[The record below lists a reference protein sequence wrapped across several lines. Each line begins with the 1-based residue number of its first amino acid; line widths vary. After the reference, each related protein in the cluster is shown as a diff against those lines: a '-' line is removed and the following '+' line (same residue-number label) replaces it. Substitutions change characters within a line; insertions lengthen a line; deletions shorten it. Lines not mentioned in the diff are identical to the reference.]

1 MIKRINKIKSFG
13 VFSNYTRNSD
23 LRDFEEKNII
33 YGWNYSGKTTVSRL
47 ISYLDK
53 TTQIDDD
60 YETAEFEVEL
70 SDGKKINDTNRYEST
85 LLIKVFNSDFIKNN
99 LHFDSNDEERKITG
113 IKFAVGD
120 TGDILDQIREK
131 EGYIEKAN
139 TVIEHIG
146 EPIGIFNSFDRKF
159 TEQAKNLTEI
169 LNLGRNFTKRNIE
182 NYINLW
188 SEKDFSDFIIEDE
201 KELSRIKTN
210 ATAQNTGI
218 VINTEAIPKTSFT
231 TLLADVELIL
241 KKEPTKSN
249 EDELLSSDNDL
260 YNWARAGLNIYTTKR
275 KDLKKCAFCGSS
287 LLDKRLQ
294 DLNAFYSN
302 EASKVKNE
310 IEQLKTKID
319 SEKSKFTNLE
329 WSKKSENDLAQSVQ
343 SDFIQKKNEYN
354 QVLQSYNNLLE
365 LLSEKLDEK
374 VENSLFIPMGLGTID
389 SSANDAI
396 TDWINSVQQIFI
408 QSNNIINEFEQRQ
421 NNAKEKYKE
430 HYIASFLIN
439 ENYKK
444 LEEKKIIAE
453 KRIEKIKQRTAQKDA
468 EIKELKNRLDSVDKG
483 KEELNNF
490 IKLFLNREDLIIN
503 VTDDKYFVLN
513 RNGKIAT
520 HLSDG
525 EKMAI
530 AFSHFMVIL
539 KSLKDEGKLKDYI
552 IFIDDPISSLDAN
565 HIAQVYSLINSFFFQ
580 KGLDADNPEKLCN
593 CFHQLFI
600 STHNFEFFSFL
611 RDANY
616 INKKKKVKEGDKT
629 VEKPS
634 CNYYYLRKINKTDS
648 SIDNM
653 PKSLST
659 YKSEYVYLFSE
670 IERFKNENYPEE
682 RAYMMPNIVRRF
694 LEIYSLM
701 KLPGNRNEIDN
712 RLKILFE
719 NKFTELKILH
729 NFSHFTSFDRATKH
743 NELILRIGDVI
754 EDLYKILENDSVH
767 LNSLREGI
775 QS

>member
-60 YETAEFEVEL
+60 YESAEFEVEL
-70 SDGKKINDTNRYEST
+70 SDGKKINNTNRDNSP

-260 YNWARAGLNIYTTKR
+260 YNWARVGLNIYTTKR

-439 ENYKK
+439 EKYKD
-444 LEEKKIIAE
+444 LEAKKNTA
-453 KRIEKIKQRTAQKDA
+453 KNRVEKIKQRIIQNDV
-468 EIKELKNRLDSVDKG
+468 EIKELKDRLDSVDKG
-483 KEELNNF
+483 KEELSLF
-490 IKLFLNREDLIIN
+490 IKRFLNREDLVID
-503 VTDDKYFVLN
+503 VTEDKYFVLK
-513 RNGKIAT
+513 RNGKIAS

-525 EKMAI
+525 ERSAI
-530 AFSHFMVIL
+530 AFSHFMVEL
-539 KSLKDEGKLKDYI
+539 KSLKDENKLKEYV

-565 HIAQVYSLINSFFFQ
+565 HIAQVYSLINGFFFQ
-580 KGLDADNPEKLCN
+580 KGLDASQPEKNCLCAK
-593 CFHQLFI
+593 QLFI
-600 STHNFEFFSFL
+600 STHNFEFYSF
-611 RDANY
+611 
-616 INKKKKVKEGDKT
+616 INKATLLGKNKHCAQFLIRHIN
-629 VEKPS
+629 EKQS
-634 CNYYYLRKINKTDS
+634 EIV
-648 SIDNM
+648 NM
-653 PKSLST
+653 PKSISK
-659 YKSEYVYLFSE
+659 YNSEYVYLFSE
-670 IERFKNENYPEE
+670 IENFKNENYPEE
-682 RAYMMPNIVRRF
+682 RAYMIPNIVRRF
-694 LEIYSLM
+694 LEIYTFM
-701 KLPGNRNEIDN
+701 KLPGNRNEIDD
-712 RLKILFE
+712 RLKILFDG
-719 NKFTELKILH
+719 KFTELKILH
-729 NFSHFTSFDRATKH
+729 NFSHLTSFDRATKH
-743 NELILRIGDVI
+743 SELILRIRDVI
-754 EDLYKILENDSVH
+754 EDLYKILENDTAH
-767 LNSLREGI
+767 LESLREGI
-775 QS
+775 TT

>member
-1 MIKRINKIKSFG
+1 MIKRINRIKNMG
-13 VFSNYTRNSD
+13 VFSNYTRNSEI
-23 LRDFEEKNII
+23 RDFEEKNII

-53 TTQIDDD
+53 NTQIDDD
-60 YETAEFEVEL
+60 YESAEFEVEL
-70 SDGKKINDTNRYEST
+70 SDGKKINNTNRDNSP

-120 TGDILDQIREK
+120 TGDILDQIRKK
-131 EGYIEKAN
+131 EEYIEKASS
-139 TVIEHIG
+139 VIEHIG

-159 TEQAKNLTEI
+159 SEQAKNLTEI
-169 LNLGRNFTKRNIE
+169 LNLGRNFTKTNIK
-182 NYINLW
+182 NYITLW
-188 SEKDFSDFIIEDE
+188 NEKDYSDYIINDE

-210 ATAQNTGI
+210 AIAQNTGI
-218 VINTEAIPKTSFT
+218 VINTDAIPKTSFT
-231 TLLADVELIL
+231 NLLADVELIL
-241 KKEPTKSN
+241 KKQPTKSN
-249 EDELLSSDNDL
+249 EDLLLASDNDL
-260 YNWARAGLNIYTTKR
+260 YNWAKTGLNIYTTKR

-319 SEKSKFTNLE
+319 SEKSRFTNLE
-329 WSKKSENDLAQSVQ
+329 WSKKSENDLAQSIQ
-343 SDFIQKKNEYN
+343 ADFIQKRNEYN
-354 QVLQSYNNLLE
+354 QVLQAYINLLE
-365 LLSEKLDEK
+365 QLSEKLDEK
-374 VENSLFIPMGLGTID
+374 AGNSLFISMELGTID

-396 TDWINSVQQIFI
+396 TEWINSVQQIFI
-408 QSNNIINEFEQRQ
+408 QSNAIINEFEQKQ
-421 NNAKEKYKE
+421 NDAKEKYKE

-439 ENYKK
+439 ENYKG
-444 LEEKKIIAE
+444 LEAKKNTAE
-453 KRIEKIKQRTAQKDA
+453 KRVEKIKQKTAQEDA
-468 EIKELKNRLDSVDKG
+468 EIKNLKDRLDSVDKG

-490 IKLFLNREDLIIN
+490 IKLFLNREDLIID

-525 EKMAI
+525 EKTAI
-530 AFSHFMVIL
+530 AFSHFMVML

-580 KGLDADNPEKLCN
+580 KGLDAENPEKLCN

-611 RDANY
+611 RDSSY
-616 INKKKKVKEGDKT
+616 INKKKKVKEGENS

-634 CNYYYLRKINKTDS
+634 CNYFLLKKINRTNS
-648 SIDNM
+648 VIENI
-653 PKSLST
+653 PKALST

-670 IERFKNENYPEE
+670 IEKFKNENYPEE
-682 RAYMMPNIVRRF
+682 RAYIMPNIVRRF
-694 LEIYSLM
+694 LEIYTLM

-719 NKFTELKILH
+719 DKFSELKILH

-743 NELILRIGDVI
+743 SELILRIRDVI
-754 EDLYKILENDSVH
+754 EDLYKILENDTAH
-767 LNSLREGI
+767 LESLREGI
-775 QS
+775 KN

>member
-60 YETAEFEVEL
+60 YVTAEFEVEL
-70 SDGKKINDTNRYEST
+70 SDGKKINNTNRDEST

-120 TGDILDQIREK
+120 TGDILDQINEK
-131 EGYIEKAN
+131 EKYINKAN
-139 TVIEHIG
+139 SIIGHIST
-146 EPIGIFNSFDRKF
+146 PISIFNTFDSKF
-159 TEQAKNLTEI
+159 TAKARELSEF
-169 LNLGRNFTKRNIE
+169 LNLGRNFTKRNI
-182 NYINLW
+182 YDYLGSW
-188 SEKDFSDFIIEDE
+188 SNKDFKDFIINDE
-201 KELSRIKTN
+201 IELSKIRTN
-210 ATAQNTGI
+210 ATSHNTGSI
-218 VINTEAIPKTSFT
+218 INTDIVPKTSFT
-231 TLLADVELIL
+231 NLLKEVEEVL
-241 KKEPTKSN
+241 KKQPTKSN
-249 EDELLSSDNDL
+249 EDELLLSDNDL
-260 YNWARAGLNIYTTKR
+260 YNWAKSGLFIYNEKR
-275 KDLKKCAFCGSS
+275 TDLKKCAFCGSVLS
-287 LLDKRLQ
+287 EKRIQ

-319 SEKSKFTNLE
+319 SEKSRFTNLE
-329 WSKKSENDLAQSVQ
+329 WSKKSENDLAQSIQ
-343 SDFIQKKNEYN
+343 ADFIQKKNEYN
-354 QVLQSYNNLLE
+354 QVLQSYINLLE
-365 LLSEKLDEK
+365 QFSEKLDEK
-374 VENSLFIPMGLGTID
+374 AGNFLFISMELGTID
-389 SSANDAI
+389 SSSNDAI
-396 TDWINSVQQIFI
+396 TAWINSVQQIFI
-408 QSNNIINEFEQRQ
+408 QSNAIINEFEQKQ
-421 NNAKEKYKE
+421 NDAKEKYKE

-439 ENYKK
+439 ENYKG
-444 LEEKKIIAE
+444 LEAKKNTAE
-453 KRIEKIKQRTAQKDA
+453 KRVEKIKQKTAQEDAKIKKLKD
-468 EIKELKNRLDSVDKG
+468 RLDSVDKG

-490 IKLFLNREDLIIN
+490 IKLFLNREDLIID

-525 EKMAI
+525 EKTAI
-530 AFSHFMVIL
+530 AFSHFMVML

-580 KGLDADNPEKLCN
+580 KGLDAENPEKLCN

-611 RDANY
+611 RDSSY
-616 INKKKKVKEGDKT
+616 INKKKKVKEGENS
-629 VEKPS
+629 VEKSS
-634 CNYYYLRKINKTDS
+634 CNYFLLKKINRTNS
-648 SIDNM
+648 VIENI
-653 PKSLST
+653 PKALST

-670 IERFKNENYPEE
+670 IEKFKNENYPEE
-682 RAYMMPNIVRRF
+682 RAYIMPNIVRRF
-694 LEIYSLM
+694 LEIYTLM

-719 NKFTELKILH
+719 DKFSELKILH

-743 NELILRIGDVI
+743 SELILRIRDVI
-754 EDLYKILENDSVH
+754 EDLYKILENDTAH
-767 LNSLREGI
+767 LESLREGI
-775 QS
+775 KN